1 MYKDENCR
9 WDVLK
14 EYIHQ
19 LTLESMQDETEG
31 DCSTVGLWA
40 AKFDIPILGPKDEP
54 DALHVKEAIQYCC
67 PPGTPPVLNADEL
80 AALREQGAVYT
91 VNDQGQKEVVWY
103 DKVEYD
109 SGVVIPRHQID
120 GQVKLDKDW
129 DELAARLTPEDE
141 EDEEDEEDKD
151 EEDEEEDDNDS
162 DLEGFESKINR

>member
-14 EYIHQ
+14 EYVHQ

-40 AKFDIPILGPKDEP
+40 AKFDLPILGPTGTP
-54 DALHVKEAIQYCC
+54 DALHVKEAIQYCSPHRI
-67 PPGTPPVLNADEL
+67 PPGTLLTLNADEI
-80 AALREQGAVYT
+80 AALRELGAVYT

-103 DKVEYD
+103 DKSEQAD
-109 SGVVIPRHQID
+109 
-120 GQVKLDKDW
+120 LDKDW

-141 EDEEDEEDKD
+141 EDEEDED
-151 EEDEEEDDNDS
+151 
-162 DLEGFESKINR
+162 